1 MHDRRDFIFF
11 SSRRRHTRCAL
22 VTGVQTCALP
32 LIVTRP
38 SQDSLVK
45 RAMLAIEQNIG
56 VSIPLPQLA
65 QSLGISSRQLQ
76 RRFESDIGIS
86 VREYRRNL
94 QLSRAKWLV
103 EHTDRPMTEIALDCG
118 FSDSA
123 HFSRTFK
130 EYFQILPSEDRRRV
144 GLEG

>member
-1 MHDRRDFIFF
+1 MVTKSRIRDCLLSLLFFLMIRRPPR
-11 SSRRRHTRCAL
+11 STRTDTL
-22 VTGVQTCALP
+22 FPYTTLF
-32 LIVTRP
+32 R
-38 SQDSLVK
+38 S
-45 RAMLAIEQNIG
+45 AIEQNIG

-103 EHTDRPMTEIALDCG
+103 EHTDR
-118 FSDSA
+118 
-123 HFSRTFK
+123 
-130 EYFQILPSEDRRRV
+130 DRKSTR
-144 GLEG
+144 LNSSH

>member
-1 MHDRRDFIFF
+1 MIEQQ
-11 SSRRRHTRCAL
+11 S
-22 VTGVQTCALP
+22 LP
-32 LIVTRP
+32 AGACQPEEIVTRP

-86 VREYRRNL
+86 VREYR
-94 QLSRAKWLV
+94 S
-103 EHTDRPMTEIALDCG
+103 
-118 FSDSA
+118 
-123 HFSRTFK
+123 
-130 EYFQILPSEDRRRV
+130 SEERRV
-144 GLEG
+144 GKEGVSTCRSRWSPDQ

>member
-1 MHDRRDFIFF
+1 MIEQQ
-11 SSRRRHTRCAL
+11 S
-22 VTGVQTCALP
+22 LP
-32 LIVTRP
+32 AGAWQPEEIVTRP

-94 QLSRAKWLV
+94 QLSRAKRSA
-103 EHTDRPMTEIALDCG
+103 EHT
-118 FSDSA
+118 
-123 HFSRTFK
+123 
-130 EYFQILPSEDRRRV
+130 SELQSLMRISYAV
-144 GLEG
+144 FCLKNKNKCI

>member
-1 MHDRRDFIFF
+1 MRISDW
-11 SSRRRHTRCAL
+11 SSDVCSSDL
-22 VTGVQTCALP
+22 
-32 LIVTRP
+32 
-38 SQDSLVK
+38 
-45 RAMLAIEQNIG
+45 NIG

-123 HFSRTFK
+123 HFSRPFK
-130 EYFQILPSEDRRRV
+130 ESFQILPSEETQRDRTSVWRGKGV
-144 GLEG
+144 